1 MCNPISQDHPQ
12 SLTIVLVGYPGGAIL
27 PVFDA
32 IYNSKHFDF
41 ILPRHEQGAG
51 HMAEGYARASGKPGV
66 VLVTSG
72 PGATNV
78 VTPMQDALSDGTAMV
93 VFCGQVPTTAIGSD
107 AFQEADVIGISRAC
121 TKWNVMV
128 KTVADLPKR
137 IKEAFEIATSGRP
150 GPVLV
155 DLPKDVTAGIL
166 RKAIPMTST
175 LPSLPSAAT
184 RAAQELSKRQ
194 LAASI
199 KRVADLINIAKK
211 PVIYAGQGIIA
222 FPEGP
227 RLLRELADK
236 ASIPVTTTLQ
246 GLGGY
251 DELDEKSLHML
262 GMHGSAYANMAM
274 QEADLIIALGA
285 RFDDRVTG
293 NLPKFAP
300 AAKKAALEKRGGI
313 VHFEIMPK
321 NINKVVQATEA
332 VEGDVA
338 TNLAQLLPWVENKG
352 MSSRK
357 EWFAQINFWKQK
369 FPLNAYEKAERS
381 GLIKPQTVIEE
392 LSNLTANRKENTIIS
407 TGVGQH
413 QMWAAQ
419 HFRWRHPRTMITSG
433 GLGTMGYG
441 LPAAIGAKVA
451 RPDAL
456 VIDIDGDASFNMTL
470 TEMSTAKQ
478 FNIGVKIIVLNNEEQ
493 GMVTQWQNL
502 FYEDRYAHTHQKNP
516 DFQKLADAMGIQS
529 RRCIRPQEVVD
540 SLKWLIECDG
550 PAFLEIVTDKKV
562 PVLPMVPAGAALH
575 EFLVYD
581 GGMSQF

>member
-1 MCNPISQDHPQ
+1 M
-12 SLTIVLVGYPGGAIL
+12 SLLTRLVGYPGGAIL

-32 IYNSKHFDF
+32 IYNSKHFKF
-41 ILPRHEQGAG
+41 ILPKHEQGAG
-51 HMAEGYARASGKPGV
+51 HMAEGYAAASGKPGV

-78 VTPMQDALSDGTAMV
+78 ITPIQDAMSDGVPMV
-93 VFCGQVPTTAIGSD
+93 VFCGQVVTAAIGSD

-128 KTVADLPKR
+128 RNVAELPKR
-137 IKEAFEIATSGRP
+137 INEAFEIATSGRP

-155 DLPKDVTAGIL
+155 DLPKDVTAAVL
-166 RKAIPMTST
+166 RKAIPMSST
-175 LPSLPSAAT
+175 IPALPSQAT
-184 RAAQELSKRQ
+184 KAAQEHSRRQ

-199 KRVADLINIAKK
+199 SRVATLINKAKK
-211 PVIYAGQGIIA
+211 PVIYAGHGVIA
-222 FPEGP
+222 TPEGP
-227 RLLRELADK
+227 KILKELADK
-236 ASIPVTTTLQ
+236 ASIPVTTTLH
-246 GLGGY
+246 GLGGF

-262 GMHGSAYANMAM
+262 GMHGSAYANLSM

-293 NLPKFAP
+293 SLPKFAP
-300 AAKKAALEKRGGI
+300 AAKAAAAEGRGGI

-321 NINKVVQATEA
+321 NINKVVQATVA
-332 VEGDVA
+332 VEGDVIE
-338 TNLAQLLPWVENKG
+338 NLAQLVPQVEIRS
-352 MSSRK
+352 MTDRK
-357 EWFAQINFWKQK
+357 EWFDQINTWKQK
-369 FPLNAYEKAERS
+369 FPLTAYAKADKD

-392 LSNLTANRKENTIIS
+392 LSNLTAHRKDNTIIT

-413 QMWAAQ
+413 QMWTAQ
-419 HFRWRHPRTMITSG
+419 HFRWRNPRTMITSG

-451 RPDAL
+451 KPDAL

-493 GMVTQWQNL
+493 GMVTQWQNI
-502 FYEDRYAHTHQKNP
+502 FYEDRYAHTHSENP
-516 DFQKLADAMGIQS
+516 DFMKLADAMGIQS
-529 RRCIRPQEVVD
+529 RRCVRPDDVVD
-540 SLKWLIECDG
+540 SLKWLIESDG
-550 PAFLEIVTDKKV
+550 PAFLEVVTDRKV
-562 PVLPMVPAGAALH
+562 PVLPMVPAGSGLH
-575 EFLVYD
+575 EFLVFD
-581 GGMSQF
+581 EGMVFPVPLV